1 MNLICF
7 LYSLLTSSREMM
19 PCRIGMTQWKRT
31 KELRK
36 AIWIFIWILVCM
48 SEVVYLPNS
57 GRLLSP
63 EVLETN
69 YKKFLAKPGK
79 SSSPV

>member
-1 MNLICF
+1 
-7 LYSLLTSSREMM
+7 
-19 PCRIGMTQWKRT
+19 
-31 KELRK
+31 
-36 AIWIFIWILVCM
+36 M